1 MTPSAATAVFVVGA
15 VLSLATSWLLVSR
28 LEMVG
33 ERYGLSEALLGL
45 LAALAADTPEITA
58 AVTAL
63 VHHQR
68 AVGAGVVIGSNVFN
82 LAALLGV
89 GAIVARRIHL
99 HRKVVVLGG
108 AVAMWMALVC
118 LGSVRG
124 LVAPGLGL
132 GLVVVVLVPYG
143 IALSS
148 RRGALARLPV
158 PPSWTAWL
166 GSAVDEEELELVTA
180 IRPRRARPRD
190 TLVAAVALVVVVLSS
205 VAMERGASALGQ
217 HYDVA
222 GVIIGGLVLA
232 AVTSLPNA
240 VAAVYLARRGRG
252 AAALSV
258 ALNSNTI
265 NVAAGLLLPAAIL
278 GLARPSGPT
287 VLMAGWYLGLT
298 AVTLALAYVGR
309 GLRRWSGWLIIAA
322 YAGFVMAVL
331 LTT

>member
-1 MTPSAATAVFVVGA
+1 MTPSAATAVFVVGT
-15 VLSLATSWLLVSR
+15 VFSLATSWLLVTR

-45 LAALAADTPEITA
+45 LAAVAADTPEITA
-58 AVTAL
+58 AITAL

-89 GAIVARRIHL
+89 GAIVARRIDL
-99 HRKVVVLGG
+99 HRKVVVFGG
-108 AVAMWMALVC
+108 VVAMWMALVC

-124 LVAPGLGL
+124 LLAPGLGL
-132 GLVVVVLVPYG
+132 GLVVMVLVPYG

-158 PPSWTAWL
+158 PPSWMSWL
-166 GSAVDEEELELVTA
+166 GSAVDEEEIELAAA

-190 TLVAAVALVVVVLSS
+190 TLVAAVALVVVVVAS
-205 VAMERGASALGQ
+205 VAIERGASALGT
-217 HYDVA
+217 HFDLA
-222 GVIIGGLVLA
+222 GVVIGGLVLA

-265 NVAAGLLLPAAIL
+265 NVAAGLLLPATVL

-287 VLMAGWYLGLT
+287 VLIAGWYLGLT
-298 AVTLALAYVGR
+298 VMTLALAYVGR
-309 GLRRWSGWLIIAA
+309 GLRRWSGWLIIVG
-322 YAGFVMAVL
+322 YAGFVVAVV

>member
-1 MTPSAATAVFVVGA
+1 VTPSAATAVFVVGA
-15 VLSLATSWLLVSR
+15 ILSLTMSWLLVSR

-89 GAIVARRIHL
+89 GAIVARRIDL

-118 LGSVRG
+118 LGCVGGVVS
-124 LVAPGLGL
+124 PGLGL

-148 RRGALARLPV
+148 RRGALRRLGL
-158 PPSWTAWL
+158 PPAWTSWL
-166 GSAVDEEELELVTA
+166 GSAVEEEELELVAA
-180 IRPRRARPRD
+180 IRPRPARPRD
-190 TLVAAVALVVVVLSS
+190 ALAAAGALVVVVVAS
-205 VAMERGASALGQ
+205 VAMERGASTLGQ
-217 HYDVA
+217 RDDVA

-258 ALNSNTI
+258 ALNSNAI
-265 NVAAGLLLPAAIL
+265 NVAAGLLLPATVV
-278 GLARPSGPT
+278 GLTRSSGPT
-287 VLMAGWYLGLT
+287 VLIAAWYLGLT
-298 AVTLALAYVGR
+298 VATLLLAYRGR
-309 GLRRWSGWLIIAA
+309 GLGRWSGWFIIAG
-322 YAGFVMAVL
+322 YAGFVVCL
-331 LTT
+331 LVAA

>member
-1 MTPSAATAVFVVGA
+1 VTPYAATAVFVAGT

-45 LAALAADTPEITA
+45 LAALAADAPEITA

-89 GAIVARRIHL
+89 GAVVARRIDL

-108 AVAMWMALVC
+108 AVALWMAVVC

-124 LVAPGLGL
+124 SVAPGLGL

-148 RRGALARLPV
+148 RRGALGRLRV
-158 PPSWTAWL
+158 PRSWTSWL
-166 GSAVDEEELELVTA
+166 ASAVDEEELELVAA

-190 TLVAAVALVVVVLSS
+190 TLVAAGALMVVVVAS
-205 VAMERGASALGQ
+205 VAMERGASALGT
-217 HYDVA
+217 HFDLA
-222 GVIIGGLVLA
+222 GVVIGGLVLA

-240 VAAVYLARRGRG
+240 VAAVYLARRQRG

-278 GLARPSGPT
+278 GLAPTSGPT
-287 VLMAGWYLGLT
+287 FLMAGWYLGLT
-298 AVTLALAYVGR
+298 AVTLVLAYGGR
-309 GLRRWSGWLIIAA
+309 GLGRWSGWLIIGG
-322 YAGFVMAVL
+322 YAGFVAAVL